1 MVEKPTH
8 EHLYSSS
15 RLARC
20 LNACAEYICHAGMD
34 ASTRHHQHAEGCAHS
49 PPAHN
54 PCIEPVLSDSLASKT
69 TTRTYCLSIAPHA
82 HKVLLC
88 RQAHTYRTNLST
100 HVLLMLLTELLV
112 ADIKVS
118 TCTPACHGAQCIH
131 GTPAKTVCQSIRTA
145 QGWRWLP
152 MELPARPQLT
162 NLLVQQQIKPSTWLA
177 EHPDSTESRI

>member
-1 MVEKPTH
+1 MCRVHLPCWHGCLHQTPPTRRGLRTLPSCTQPMH
-8 EHLYSSS
+8 
-15 RLARC
+15 R
-20 LNACAEYICHAGMD
+20 
-34 ASTRHHQHAEGCAHS
+34 TS
-49 PPAHN
+49 PERQS
-54 PCIEPVLSDSLASKT
+54 CIKS

-131 GTPAKTVCQSIRTA
+131 GTPAKTVCQSISTA